1 MSRTVRSPFRQAG
14 FSLLELSVVLV
25 IIALVLG
32 AVSVGRDV
40 YRSAQAE
47 RIGSEFVQGWLIAYE
62 RYVAQVG
69 AVPGDNL
76 AAPTG
81 LVGGAVNT
89 PLCGQAL
96 RDAMLARG
104 VTLPQGRAEGMED
117 RYVFQ
122 DSRGNPQQLQVCF
135 MAVADWA
142 EPAPGNSYQTRTRN
156 VMRLSGMTPEL
167 AGLLD
172 TRLDSRID
180 ARFGRLREVGRQGD
194 TTAIGATPQANPWSS
209 NETTTYDGTHGPPD
223 GVPDADNG
231 DAQVLPVQGYLRMSQ

>member
-1 MSRTVRSPFRQAG
+1 MVRAASFSWPSTRRSRSSRR
-14 FSLLELSVVLV
+14 
-25 IIALVLG
+25 ALTSCG

-47 RIGSEFVQGWLIAYE
+47 RIGSDFLQGWVIAYD

-69 AVPGDNL
+69 TVPGDSL

-81 LVGGAVNT
+81 LVNGATDT
-89 PLCGQAL
+89 PLCGPTL

-104 VTLPQGRAEGMED
+104 VALPTGRAEGQED
-117 RYVFQ
+117 RYVYQ

-142 EPAPGNSYQTRTRN
+142 EAAPGNTYALRRRN
-156 VMRLSGMTPEL
+156 VMRLTGLTPEL

-172 TRLDSRID
+172 TRIDSRID
-180 ARFGRLREVGRQGD
+180 ARFGRLREVGRPSD
-194 TTAIGATPQANPWSS
+194 TTALSGDPAPNPWSS
-209 NETTTYDGTHGPPD
+209 DESTTYDGTHGPAD
-223 GVPDADNG
+223 GIPDADNG
-231 DAQVLPVQGYLRMSQ
+231 DAQVLPVDGYLRMSQ